1 MTGVQSL
8 YEALAAAERSGELCA
23 LVTVVA
29 ASGSVPRHVGAKMLV
44 YADGRMLGSVG
55 GGELEARA
63 LAAARSAIAG
73 GAPERLTYTLAD
85 PRAGDPGVCGG
96 EVELFVEPLQTP
108 PAVLVIGCGHVGRA
122 VAHLAGWLGFRVLV
136 TDDRTELCTPETT
149 PGADAYLPG
158 PLEEQLQKVAIT
170 ASTYVVAVTRSYPLD
185 VRALPLLL
193 ATPAPY
199 IGVIG
204 SRRRWLTTL
213 RDLHAQGVTD
223 EQLARV
229 HAPIGIEISAETPEE
244 IAVSILAEII
254 VQRRGG
260 KGPPAPP
267 AAD

>member
-1 MTGVQSL
+1 V
-8 YEALAAAERSGELCA
+8 
-23 LVTVVA
+23 
-29 ASGSVPRHVGAKMLV
+29 
-44 YADGRMLGSVG
+44 
-55 GGELEARA
+55 
-63 LAAARSAIAG
+63 
-73 GAPERLTYTLAD
+73 
-85 PRAGDPGVCGG
+85 
-96 EVELFVEPLQTP
+96 
-108 PAVLVIGCGHVGRA
+108 
-122 VAHLAGWLGFRVLV
+122 
-136 TDDRTELCTPETT
+136 
-149 PGADAYLPG
+149 
-158 PLEEQLQKVAIT
+158 QKVAIT